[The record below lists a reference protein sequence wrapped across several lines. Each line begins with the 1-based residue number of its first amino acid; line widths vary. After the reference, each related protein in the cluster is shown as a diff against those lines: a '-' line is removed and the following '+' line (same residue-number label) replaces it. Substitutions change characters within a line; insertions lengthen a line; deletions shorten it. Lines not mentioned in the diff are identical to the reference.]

1 MVIVTGRMQED
12 RPMPTLLALPDKFRG
27 TATAAEVGAA
37 MAAGACDAGWDCVVL
52 PISDGGEGLLECFG
66 GANRT
71 TEVTGPLGGPVPAGW
86 RHDGTR
92 AVIEMAAASG
102 LALVAAHNDPLAAT
116 TRGTGELIAAALDAG
131 VQSIIVGVGG
141 SASTDGGLG
150 AVEVLAARRPLPGV
164 TVAADVVTHFVDA
177 ARLFGPQKGAD
188 PAAVAVLADR
198 LEQLGQSY
206 RDRFGVDVTDQ
217 PGSGAAGGLG
227 GGLLALGATI
237 RPGFDVVAEF
247 LDLEPQIAAA
257 DFVLTGEGRLD
268 ATSLLGKA
276 PVAVTRL
283 SQRAGTP
290 VALLVGEVAADVAPP
305 AALVSLVDRIGRE
318 AALADPL
325 PAVRAITAELL
336 RSRAG

>member
-1 MVIVTGRMQED
+1 M
-12 RPMPTLLALPDKFRG
+12 PMLLALPDKFRG

-37 MAAGACDAGWDCVVL
+37 MAAGARDAGWDCVVR

-66 GANRT
+66 GTNRT
-71 TEVTGPLGGPVPAGW
+71 TEVSGPLGSPVQAGW

-102 LALVAAHNDPLAAT
+102 LALVAGHNDPLAAT

-131 VQSIIVGVGG
+131 ARSILVGVGG
-141 SASTDGGLG
+141 SATTDGGLG
-150 AVEVLAARRPLPGV
+150 AIEVLADRAPLPGV
-164 TVAADVVTHFVDA
+164 TVAADVTTRFVDA

-188 PAAVAVLADR
+188 PAAVAVLTQR
-198 LEQLGQSY
+198 LEQLGAAY
-206 RDRFGVDVTDQ
+206 RRRFGVDITDLRA
-217 PGSGAAGGLG
+217 SGAAGGLA
-227 GGLLALGATI
+227 GGLAALGATI

-268 ATSLLGKA
+268 ETSLLGKA
-276 PVAVTRL
+276 PVAVTSVCR
-283 SQRAGTP
+283 RAGTP
-290 VALLVGEVAADVAPP
+290 VALIVGDVAADVTPP
-305 AALVSLVDRIGRE
+305 AELVSLVARIGRE

-325 PAVRAITAELL
+325 PAVRAVTAELL
-336 RSRAG
+336 RARAG